1 LSVRTRQS
9 AAGTEDALLALALD
23 APAAS
28 DAAGYSEAA
37 ATLRGA
43 LHAAVLRQALEA
55 KGTIVLAP
63 GTGGAAEVVDRI
75 SMARQGASQ
84 WATRP
89 DLVQRTALAAQHAW
103 VDLEAALDASE
114 WKAEVLHVDHSLA
127 ARAIGP
133 AQGF

>member
-55 KGTIVLAP
+55 KGAVVLAP
-63 GTGGAAEVVDRI
+63 GTGGAAEVVDRF
-75 SMARQGASQ
+75 SMARQDASQ

-89 DLVQRTALAAQHAW
+89 DLVQRTALAAQDAW
-103 VDLEAALDASE
+103 VDLEAALHASE
-114 WKAEVLHVDHSLA
+114 WKAEVLHVDRSLA